1 MAAVTNVDA
10 ITDALLTLF
19 ATATGLQVEDGP
31 SVGEVEQQAIVVG
44 MPSSGNEPGYTTEVA
59 KQSGMARPRYVET
72 CTVRSMLTISTGN
85 TKAKEVRDACAAH
98 LRSIDTALR
107 AAHGSTET
115 VWDRA
120 QLGQQMQWI
129 VIQHEDGVTCTV
141 FFAVEAETI
150 L

>member
-10 ITDALLTLF
+10 ITDALLALF

-44 MPSSGNEPGYTTEVA
+44 MPSSSNEPGYTTEVA

-85 TKAKEVRDACAAH
+85 TDTKEVRDTCAKH